1 MAREGHFF
9 ARLPIRQ
16 EALKPKAPLMTSI
29 PTLLRHFSIKL
40 RMIGAI
46 AMVLALLLAVGGTG
60 LWGMFS
66 VQAESRQMADD
77 AVNGL
82 GALSVLAKSASDL
95 RRFEKDMAMHFNHKD
110 EAAKYRAKWD
120 EAMKSTDANAKV
132 VAETYGGEAGALAT
146 KMGGL
151 YVAYGAAARPIFDK
165 VQAGGFDSVDAVN
178 DALTASAKTP
188 ARDAEAVF
196 GGMQKA
202 VAAESE
208 KAAQR
213 VEASSRLALIMFSV
227 ALGVACLLVMPLTLA
242 NSASITAPIEHA
254 RQVALAIAGGDLT
267 RPVTTGG
274 SDETAHLLR
283 ALAQMQDALRNLV
296 GEVRQSAGSI
306 HSASTEVASGN
317 ADLSHR
323 TEQTASNLQQTSS
336 SMAQLTGAV
345 QHSADSAAQAS
356 QLADSASTVARRG
369 GEVVAHVVTTM
380 SEINTSSRKIGDII
394 GVIDGIAFQTNI
406 LALNAAVEAARA
418 GEQGRGF
425 AVVAGEVRSL
435 AQRSAEAPREIKSLI
450 SSSVEKVE
458 NGTRLVQDA
467 GATMDEIVSSVQR
480 VTDIISAI
488 SASAVEQ
495 SSGIGQVNTAVT
507 ELDQMTQQNAALVE
521 ESAAAAESLKEQAA
535 RMSGVVGAFR
545 IE

>member
-1 MAREGHFF
+1 
-9 ARLPIRQ
+9 
-16 EALKPKAPLMTSI
+16 MTSI

-60 LWGMFS
+60 LWGMFR

-82 GALSVLAKSASDL
+82 GALATLTKSAGDL
-95 RRFEKDMAMHFNHKD
+95 RRYEKDLVINSDKK
-110 EAAKYRAKWD
+110 EKVTEYLAKWR
-120 EAMKSTDANAKV
+120 KSVKDTDANADV
-132 VAETYGGEAGALAT
+132 LAETYTGDVSALAKT
-146 KMGGL
+146 VKAQ
-151 YVAYGAAARPIFDK
+151 YATYATAADTVFAK
-165 VQAGGFDSVDAVN
+165 VESGGFENIAAIN
-178 DALTASAKTP
+178 DALAASAKQ
-188 ARDAEAVF
+188 AVHDSEVSLSQ
-196 GGMQKA
+196 MEKA
-202 VAAESE
+202 VSAQSA
-208 KAAQR
+208 KASQR
-213 VEASSRLALIMFSV
+213 VEAASHLALALFSI
-227 ALGVACLLVMPLTLA
+227 ALGIACVLVMPLTLA
-242 NSASITAPIEHA
+242 NSASITTPVEHA

-267 RPVTTGG
+267 RPVKTDG

-296 GEVRQSAGSI
+296 GEVRQSSGSI
-306 HSASTEVASGN
+306 HSAATEVASGN
-317 ADLSHR
+317 TDLSAR

-336 SMAQLTGAV
+336 SMAQLTSAV
-345 QHSADSAAQAS
+345 QQSADAAAQAS
-356 QLADSASTVARRG
+356 QLADSASSVARRG

-435 AQRSAEAPREIKSLI
+435 AQRSAEAAREIKSLI

-458 NGTRLVQDA
+458 AGTRLVQDA
-467 GATMDEIVSSVQR
+467 GATMDDIVSSVQR
-480 VTDIISAI
+480 VTDIISEI

-535 RMSGVVGAFR
+535 RMSGVVGAFKVDA
-545 IE
+545 